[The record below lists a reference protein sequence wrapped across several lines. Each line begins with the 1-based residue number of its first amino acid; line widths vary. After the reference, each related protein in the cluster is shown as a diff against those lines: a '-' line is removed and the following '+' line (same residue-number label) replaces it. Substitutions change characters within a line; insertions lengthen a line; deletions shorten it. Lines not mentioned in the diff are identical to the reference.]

1 MRRIIRTSL
10 LVLSISCAAY
20 AGEIPNNVTVAG
32 EIPNNAQVNGDVQN
46 SVSDMT
52 EQQTVAITAPEI
64 ARALLQTVLTL
75 F

>member
-10 LVLSISCAAY
+10 LVLAFSCACY

-32 EIPNNAQVNGDVQN
+32 EIPNNAQVKGDIQNGI
-46 SVSDMT
+46 SSTT
-52 EQQTVAITAPEI
+52 EPQTVAITAPEI
-64 ARALLQTVLTL
+64 ALNWLQSVLTL